1 MPARDGT
8 ALRVR
13 RNWGC
18 SVGCLEGKVAIV
30 TGAGGGIGRSE
41 ALALAAEGAAVVV
54 NDLGGDLAGKLESS
68 SGAAE
73 VVALIE
79 GAGGRACANDGD
91 VASYAGAERI
101 VADALDHF
109 GRLDILVNNAGI
121 LRDRMSFNMPE
132 EDFDDV
138 VRVHLK
144 GHFSMARTAGAYWR
158 ERHKAGDAVAG
169 RIVNTTS
176 EAGLFGSAGQSN
188 YAAAKGAIATLT
200 ITLARE
206 YERFGVTV
214 NAIAPRA
221 RTRMTVS
228 ALGPLEPEPGTFDS
242 WAPENVAPVVAWLA
256 SDAAAGISGQFFVVW
271 GGAVHLVAPY
281 SPVASLRRD
290 SAWTVAELT
299 EHQHELFADRSSGV
313 PSFPLGA

>member
-1 MPARDGT
+1 
-8 ALRVR
+8 
-13 RNWGC
+13 
-18 SVGCLEGKVAIV
+18 VGCLEGKVAIV

-54 NDLGGDLAGKLESS
+54 NDLGADLAGREQSA
-68 SGAAE
+68 SGAKE
-73 VVALIE
+73 VVGLIE
-79 GAGGRACANDGD
+79 AAGGRAVANGD
-91 VASYAGAERI
+91 DVSSYAGAERI
-101 VADALDHF
+101 LADALSAY

-144 GHFSMARTAGAYWR
+144 GHFSMSRTAGAYWR
-158 ERHKAGDAVAG
+158 ERHKAGEPVSG

-176 EAGLFGSAGQSN
+176 EAGLFGSSGQAN
-188 YAAAKGAIATLT
+188 YAAAKGGIATLT

-221 RTRMTVS
+221 RTRMTTS
-228 ALGPLEPEPGTFDS
+228 ALGSLEPEPGAFDS
-242 WAPENVAPVVAWLA
+242 WAPENVAPVVVWLA
-256 SDAAAGISGQFFVVW
+256 SDATTGISGQFFVVW

-281 SPVASLRRD
+281 SPVGSLQRE
-290 SAWTVAELT
+290 SAWTAGDLT
-299 EHQHELFADRSSGV
+299 ERQDELFGGRPRGV
-313 PSFPLGA
+313 PVFPFGT

>member
-1 MPARDGT
+1 
-8 ALRVR
+8 
-13 RNWGC
+13 
-18 SVGCLEGKVAIV
+18 VGCLEGKVAIV
-30 TGAGGGIGRSE
+30 TGAGGGIGKAE
-41 ALALAAEGAAVVV
+41 ALALAAEGAGVVV
-54 NDLGGDLAGKLESS
+54 NDLGADLAGKQRSS

-73 VVALIE
+73 VVGLIE
-79 GAGGRACANDGD
+79 AAGGEAIANGD
-91 VASYAGAERI
+91 DVSGYAGAERI
-101 VADALDHF
+101 LADALSRF

-121 LRDRMSFNMPE
+121 LRDRMSFNMAE

-158 ERHKAGDAVAG
+158 ERQKAGESVCG

-176 EAGLFGSAGQSN
+176 EAGLFGSAGQAN

-221 RTRMTVS
+221 RTRMTTS
-228 ALGPLEPEPGTFDS
+228 ALGSLEPEPGAFDS
-242 WAPENVAPVVAWLA
+242 WAPENVAPVVVWLA
-256 SDAAAGISGQFFVVW
+256 SDATSGISGQFFVVW

-281 SPVASLRRD
+281 SPVASLQREG
-290 SAWTVAELT
+290 AWSVEELT
-299 EHQHELFADRSSGV
+299 AHQEELFAGRSSGV
-313 PSFPLGA
+313 PVFPFGA

>member
-1 MPARDGT
+1 
-8 ALRVR
+8 
-13 RNWGC
+13 
-18 SVGCLEGKVAIV
+18 VAIV
-30 TGAGGGIGRSE
+30 TGAGGGIGRAE
-41 ALALAAEGAAVVV
+41 ALALATEGAAVVV
-54 NDLGGDLAGKLESS
+54 NDVGADLAGRQRSP
-68 SGAAE
+68 SGAME
-73 VVALIE
+73 VVGLIE
-79 GAGGRACANDGD
+79 AAGGRAVANVED

-101 VADALDHF
+101 LASALSAY
-109 GRLDILVNNAGI
+109 GRLDVLVNNAGI

-144 GHFSMARTAGAYWR
+144 GHFSMARAAGAYWR
-158 ERHKAGDAVAG
+158 ERQKAGEAVSG

-176 EAGLFGSAGQSN
+176 EAGLFGSAGQAN

-221 RTRMTVS
+221 RTRMTTS
-228 ALGPLEPEPGTFDS
+228 ALGPLEAEPGTFDS
-242 WAPENVAPVVAWLA
+242 WAPENVAPIVVWLA
-256 SDAAAGISGQFFVVW
+256 SEAASDISGQIFVVW

-281 SPVASLRRD
+281 SPVASLQHEG
-290 SAWTVAELT
+290 AWTVAELM
-299 EHQHELFADRSSGV
+299 EHQDELFAGRARGV
-313 PSFPLGA
+313 PVFPFGA

>member
-1 MPARDGT
+1 
-8 ALRVR
+8 
-13 RNWGC
+13 
-18 SVGCLEGKVAIV
+18 VGCLEGKVAIV
-30 TGAGGGIGRSE
+30 TGAGQGIGRAE
-41 ALALAAEGAAVVV
+41 AVALAAEGAAVVV
-54 NDLGGDLAGKLESS
+54 NDLGADLAGKAHDA
-68 SGAAE
+68 SGAPE
-73 VVALIE
+73 VVGLIE
-79 GAGGRACANDGD
+79 GAGGRAVVNADD
-91 VASYAGAERI
+91 VASYAGAERV

-109 GRLDILVNNAGI
+109 GRLDVLVNNAGI
-121 LRDRMSFNMPE
+121 LRDRMSFNMAE

-158 ERHKAGDAVAG
+158 ERHKAGDDVVG

-221 RTRMTVS
+221 RTRMTTSV
-228 ALGPLEPEPGTFDS
+228 LGALEPEPGTFDS

-256 SDAAAGISGQFFVVW
+256 SDAAAEISGQFFVVW

-281 SPVASLRRD
+281 SPVASLTRD
-290 SAWTVAELT
+290 RAWTVAELA
-299 EHQHELFADRSSGV
+299 EHQGELFAGRSSRL
-313 PSFPLGA
+313 PAFPFGA

>member
-1 MPARDGT
+1 
-8 ALRVR
+8 
-13 RNWGC
+13 
-18 SVGCLEGKVAIV
+18 VGSLEGKVAIV
-30 TGAGGGIGRSE
+30 TGGGGGIGRAE

-54 NDLGGDLAGKLESS
+54 NDLGSDLAGRAESA

-73 VVALIE
+73 VVEIIE
-79 GAGGRACANDGD
+79 RAGGRAVANGDD
-91 VASYAGAERI
+91 VAGYAGAVRI
-101 VADALDHF
+101 VADALDRF
-109 GRLDILVNNAGI
+109 GKLDILVNNAGI

-158 ERHKAGDAVAG
+158 ERHKSGENVAG

-176 EAGLFGSAGQSN
+176 EAGLFGSAGQAN

-221 RTRMTVS
+221 RTRMTTS
-228 ALGPLEPEPGTFDS
+228 ALGPLEPEPGAFDS

-281 SPVASLRRD
+281 APVASLTRD
-290 SAWTVAELT
+290 SAWTAEELA
-299 EHQHELFADRSSGV
+299 ERQGELFAGRSSGV
-313 PSFPLGA
+313 PVFPFGA

>member
-1 MPARDGT
+1 LD
-8 ALRVR
+8 
-13 RNWGC
+13 
-18 SVGCLEGKVAIV
+18 GKVAIV
-30 TGAGGGIGRSE
+30 TGAARGIGKAE
-41 ALALAAEGAAVVV
+41 ALTLAGEGAAVVV
-54 NDLGGDLAGKLESS
+54 NDLGADLAGKAQEQ

-73 VVALIE
+73 VVALIVE
-79 GAGGRACANDGD
+79 AGGRAVTNGDD

-101 VADALDHF
+101 VAGALDNF

-158 ERHKAGDAVAG
+158 QRHKAGEEVAG

-176 EAGLFGSAGQSN
+176 EAGLFGSAGQAN

-221 RTRMTVS
+221 RTRMTTS
-228 ALGPLEPEPGTFDS
+228 ALGSLEAEPGTFDS
-242 WAPENVAPVVAWLA
+242 WAPENVAPIVAWLA
-256 SDAAAGISGQFFVVW
+256 GDAAASISGQFFVVW

-281 SPVASLRRD
+281 QPVSSLSRD
-290 SAWTVAELT
+290 RAWTVAELT
-299 EHQHELFADRSSGV
+299 EHQGELFGDRSSWV
-313 PSFPLGA
+313 PTFPFGA

>member
-1 MPARDGT
+1 M
-8 ALRVR
+8 
-13 RNWGC
+13 
-18 SVGCLEGKVAIV
+18 GCLEGKVAIV
-30 TGAGGGIGRSE
+30 TGAGGGIGKAE
-41 ALALAAEGAAVVV
+41 ALALAAEGAGVVV
-54 NDLGGDLAGKLESS
+54 NDLGADLAGKQRSS

-73 VVALIE
+73 VVGLIE
-79 GAGGRACANDGD
+79 AAGGEAIANGD
-91 VASYAGAERI
+91 DVSGYAGAERI
-101 VADALDHF
+101 LADALSRF

-121 LRDRMSFNMPE
+121 LRDRMSFNMAE

-158 ERHKAGDAVAG
+158 ERQKAGESVCG

-176 EAGLFGSAGQSN
+176 EAGLFGSAGQAN

-221 RTRMTVS
+221 RTRMTTS
-228 ALGPLEPEPGTFDS
+228 ALGSLEPEPGAFDS
-242 WAPENVAPVVAWLA
+242 WAPENVAPVVVWLA
-256 SDAAAGISGQFFVVW
+256 SDATSGISGQFFVVW

-281 SPVASLRRD
+281 SPVASLQREG
-290 SAWTVAELT
+290 AWSVEELT
-299 EHQHELFADRSSGV
+299 AHQEELFAGRSSGV
-313 PSFPLGA
+313 PVFPFGA

>member
-1 MPARDGT
+1 MGSLD
-8 ALRVR
+8 
-13 RNWGC
+13 
-18 SVGCLEGKVAIV
+18 GKVAIV
-30 TGAGGGIGRSE
+30 TGAARGIGKAE
-41 ALALAAEGAAVVV
+41 ALTLASEGAAVVV
-54 NDLGGDLAGKLESS
+54 NDLGADLAGKAQEQ

-73 VVALIE
+73 VVALIVE
-79 GAGGRACANDGD
+79 AGGRAVTNGDD

-101 VADALDHF
+101 VAGALDNF

-158 ERHKAGDAVAG
+158 ERHKAGEEVAG

-176 EAGLFGSAGQSN
+176 EAGLFGSAGQAN

-221 RTRMTVS
+221 RTRMTTS
-228 ALGPLEPEPGTFDS
+228 ALGSLEAEPGTFDS
-242 WAPENVAPVVAWLA
+242 WAPENVAPIVAWLA
-256 SDAAAGISGQFFVVW
+256 GDAAASISGQFFVVW

-281 SPVASLRRD
+281 QPVSSLSRD
-290 SAWTVAELT
+290 RAWTVAELT
-299 EHQHELFADRSSGV
+299 EHQGELFGDRSSWV
-313 PSFPLGA
+313 PTFPFGA

>member
-1 MPARDGT
+1 MGSLD
-8 ALRVR
+8 
-13 RNWGC
+13 
-18 SVGCLEGKVAIV
+18 GKVAIV
-30 TGAGGGIGRSE
+30 TGAARGIGKAE
-41 ALALAAEGAAVVV
+41 ALTLASEGAAVVV
-54 NDLGGDLAGKLESS
+54 NDLGADLAGKAQEQ

-73 VVALIE
+73 VVALIVE
-79 GAGGRACANDGD
+79 AGGRAVTNGDD

-101 VADALDHF
+101 VAGALDNF

-158 ERHKAGDAVAG
+158 QRHKAGEEVAG

-176 EAGLFGSAGQSN
+176 EAGLFGSAGQAN

-221 RTRMTVS
+221 RTRMTTS
-228 ALGPLEPEPGTFDS
+228 ALGSLEAEPGTFDS
-242 WAPENVAPVVAWLA
+242 WAPENVAPIVAWLA
-256 SDAAAGISGQFFVVW
+256 GDAAASISGQFFVVW

-281 SPVASLRRD
+281 QPVSSLSRD
-290 SAWTVAELT
+290 RAWTVAELT
-299 EHQHELFADRSSGV
+299 EHQGELFGDRSSWV
-313 PSFPLGA
+313 PTFPFGA